1 LDGIA
6 TIEVC
11 TKEGGRV
18 GRPLFRNLRPATCG
32 RIYEL
37 EKKHAIGNNRA
48 NAIKAWR
55 EKVKYK
61 YAFAVVLLLVFLV
74 PGIGQDQPFHFM
86 ILTDTQLGMYASNK
100 DFVRETANYE
110 FAVATVNRLKPRF
123 VIILGDLINKEGDPE
138 QLREFLRI
146 TGKIDP
152 SIPVRLVPGNHDVG
166 AAPTPELLAAYR
178 KNIGRDYYSFRAGP
192 VYGIVLNSVLIHN
205 PQKAEDEYRKQTEW
219 LKGELDTAK
228 KSGAPQVIVF
238 QHHPYFIKEA
248 GEPDQYMNIS
258 LERRKPMLE
267 LLHAYNVRYVFAGH
281 VHQNSVG
288 RDEELEMT
296 VTGPVAMPFGEGG
309 SGIRLVEVTTSGAR
323 HQFFDFGKMPD
334 ALAIK

>member
-1 LDGIA
+1 M
-6 TIEVC
+6 
-11 TKEGGRV
+11 R
-18 GRPLFRNLRPATCG
+18 
-32 RIYEL
+32 
-37 EKKHAIGNNRA
+37 
-48 NAIKAWR
+48 
-55 EKVKYK
+55 YK
-61 YAFAVVLLLVFLV
+61 YVFAVALLFVFLV

-86 ILTDTQLGMYASNK
+86 ILTDTQLGMYTSNK

-110 FAVATVNRLKPRF
+110 FAVATVNRLKPQF
-123 VIILGDLINKEGDPE
+123 VIVLGDLVNKEGNPE
-138 QLREFLRI
+138 QIREFFRI
-146 TGKIDP
+146 TGKINS
-152 SIPVRLVPGNHDVG
+152 SIPVYLVPGNHDVG

-205 PQKAEDEYRKQTEW
+205 PQKAEEEYRKQTEW
-219 LKGELDTAK
+219 LKSELAMAQQ
-228 KSGAPQVIVF
+228 SGAQQVIVF

-267 LLHAYNVRYVFAGH
+267 LLHAYNIRYVFAGH

-288 RDEELEMT
+288 RDGDLEMT
-296 VTGPVAMPFGEGG
+296 VTGPIAMPFGEDG
-309 SGIRLVEVTTSGAR
+309 SGIRLVEVTPSGVR
-323 HQFFDFGKMPD
+323 HRYYDFSKMPD